1 MHLEQFRLCP
11 GYVGLG
17 LTEVKLP
24 SAASGSSLSLGQFSG
39 QGYVLRG
46 ANFEM
51 TMPLYA
57 TDLLAVLA
65 AIPVAALGGATFLK
79 GVLGVA
85 EWLRLPKMLVAT
97 TFAAFATS
105 SPEMAVSSMAAASG
119 KPGIGLGDALGSN
132 VVNLGLIL
140 GIALFF
146 GPLAA
151 SFHEFK
157 RDFVVALV
165 VPALTLLL
173 ALDGE
178 LSRADGL
185 LLIALFALWM
195 ALVVRQAI
203 THRRTAPIT
212 TDVPAGA
219 TNSGLLLLVG
229 LAALIAAGRLFV
241 TGASGIASA
250 MGVHPY
256 VIGATL
262 VAIGTS
268 LPELVTVV
276 LSRLRGHDDVGL
288 GTLLGSNL
296 FNGLAVVGTAATIQP
311 IRAPLGELAVAAT
324 FGMVA
329 VLLALPRGSM
339 ISRMRG
345 LTLLAAYVSFAFMT
359 ATQAR

>member
-1 MHLEQFRLCP
+1 
-11 GYVGLG
+11 
-17 LTEVKLP
+17 
-24 SAASGSSLSLGQFSG
+24 
-39 QGYVLRG
+39 
-46 ANFEM
+46 M

-65 AIPVAALGGATFLK
+65 AIPVAALGGAIFLK

-85 EWLRLPKMLVAT
+85 EWLRLPKMLVAS

-119 KPGIGLGDALGSN
+119 RPGIGLGDALGSN

-151 SFHEFK
+151 RFDEIK
-157 RDFVVALV
+157 RDFLLV
-165 VPALTLLL
+165 LIVPIATLLL
-173 ALDGE
+173 ALDGT

-185 LLIALFALWM
+185 LLLALFVLWM
-195 ALVVRQAI
+195 AFVVRQALK
-203 THRRTAPIT
+203 HRRTASLAP
-212 TDVPAGA
+212 DPSVSAGRA
-219 TNSGLLLLVG
+219 WLFLLVG
-229 LAALIAAGRLFV
+229 LAALVVAGRLFV
-241 TGASGIASA
+241 TGASGLATA
-250 MGVHPY
+250 LGVAPY

-276 LSRLRGHDDVGL
+276 LSRMRGHDDVGL

-311 IRAPLGELAVAAT
+311 IHAPLGELAVAAT
-324 FGMVA
+324 FGVVT
-329 VLLALPRGSM
+329 VLLVLPHAGL
-339 ISRMRG
+339 ISRRRG
-345 LTLLAAYVSFAFMT
+345 FALLAAYAAFVLLT
-359 ATQAR
+359 AAQAR